1 MKYYLE
7 VENIKCG
14 GCANSI
20 TKKITAITG
29 VSEVEIDIEKGG
41 VAFACEETMFE
52 EVKTTLHNI
61 GYPVLGSVAGFD
73 KIKTKAKSFASCAIG
88 KMG

>member
-20 TKKITAITG
+20 TKKITAIDG
-29 VSEVEIDIEKGG
+29 VSEIEVEVEKGG
-41 VAFACEETMFE
+41 VAFTCEETLFE
-52 EVKTTLHNI
+52 KVKTTLHDI
-61 GYPVLGSVAGFD
+61 GYPVLGSVTGFD

-88 KMG
+88 KMA

>member
-1 MKYYLE
+1 MKHYLE

-20 TKKITAITG
+20 TKKITAIEG
-29 VSEVEIDIEKGG
+29 VSAVEIEVEKGG
-41 VAFACEETMFE
+41 VAFIADKTLFE
-52 EVKTTLHNI
+52 KVKETLHSI
-61 GYPVLGSVAGFD
+61 GYPVVGSVEGFD

>member
-20 TKKITAITG
+20 TKKIESISG
-29 VSEVEIDIEKGG
+29 VTEVEIDVEKGG
-41 VAFACEETMFE
+41 VGFTCEESLFE
-52 EVKTTLHNI
+52 TIKETLHSI
-61 GYPVLGSVAGFD
+61 GYPVVGSVEGFD

-88 KMG
+88 KMS